1 MPYGT
6 MLQVIKHPLIDH
18 YLTRIRDIDTS
29 CARFRDLVGCV
40 GTLLAYEATRDV
52 KQEEVE
58 VQTPMEKCTGLRFAN
73 NVCIVPILRAGIG
86 FSDAI
91 VSLFPDAHIGHIG
104 LFRNEDILEPVEY
117 YKSLP
122 IQIGQGPVLLVDP
135 MLATGGSAIAAAKM
149 LKEKGCKDIRFIC
162 LIAAPEGIEK
172 FHIAHPDVPIYTAA
186 VDRQLDENGY
196 ILPGLG
202 DAGDRIFG
210 TLEKH

>member
-6 MLQVIKHPLIDH
+6 MLNVVKHPLIDH
-18 YLTRIRDIDTS
+18 YLTRIRYKETS
-29 CARFRDLVGCV
+29 CARFRNLVGCV

-52 KQEEVE
+52 KQETIKVE
-58 VQTPMEKCTGLRFAN
+58 TPMEITEGNQFAET
-73 NVCIVPILRAGIG
+73 VCIVPILRAGIG

-91 VSLFPDAHIGHIG
+91 IALFPDAHIGHIG
-104 LFRNEDILEPVEY
+104 LFRNEEILEPVEY

-122 IQIGQGPVLLVDP
+122 IQIGSGPVLLVDP
-135 MLATGGSAIAAAKM
+135 MLATGGSAIAAAQM
-149 LKEKGCKDIRFIC
+149 LKDKGCKDIRFIC

-172 FHIAHPDVPIYTAA
+172 FHIKHPDIPVYTAA
-186 VDRQLDENGY
+186 VDRELDSNGY